1 MTMMVFVFIT
11 VSSIMAQWSDGNAS
25 TTVFYNGQRGVCYYD
40 NAGYNNNRNVRNNNF
55 RQYRRVERLYRLM
68 SNGDR
73 KCLRRLEQRLRNRK
87 ADAWDDGYLSQ
98 RDFRRVGEVEREI
111 ERLYA
116 KYRFRGQ
123 GYNYNNNRGNNNS
136 NRRGSRLSCY

>member
-1 MTMMVFVFIT
+1 MTMMVFMFIT
-11 VSSIMAQWSDGNAS
+11 VSSIMAQWSDGNAN
-25 TTVFYNGQRGVCYYD
+25 TTVFYNGQRGVNYYD